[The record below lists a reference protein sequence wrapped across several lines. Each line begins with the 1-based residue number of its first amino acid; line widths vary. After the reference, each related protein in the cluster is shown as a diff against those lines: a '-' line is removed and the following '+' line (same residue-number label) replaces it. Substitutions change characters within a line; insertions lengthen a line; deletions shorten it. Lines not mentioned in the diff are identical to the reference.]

1 MSAIPL
7 IGGVTVV
14 LSEAARQRIMLL
26 VAFAAGSLIG
36 GTLLHL
42 IPAALSRDAPAGTT
56 LLGVLERFAVFFAIE
71 QFLHWHHCQRASTS
85 CTQPL
90 T

>member
-1 MSAIPL
+1 
-7 IGGVTVV
+7 
-14 LSEAARQRIMLL
+14 
-26 VAFAAGSLIG
+26 
-36 GTLLHL
+36 
-42 IPAALSRDAPAGTT
+42 
-56 LLGVLERFAVFFAIE
+56 VLERFAVFFAIE